1 MGRTLGEWPHLNNL
15 TPHFF
20 INFFWAAI
28 IFYLFYFYFF
38 QYFEKQEFIRY
49 LIFSV
54 ISSVVI
60 AALLLPLHKFFNPR
74 FEIFN
79 LRSLIPPV
87 AGTFLI
93 AQSGCL
99 IRGFENWFTNIQL
112 QNELETRNL
121 RNELE
126 LLKSQI
132 NPHFLFNSLNNIDSL
147 IRSNPDN
154 ASNALITLSEML
166 RYMIYETNSDKVLLN
181 KEIVHIKNYIK
192 LQQLR
197 FREKNYVNIIFPTIC
212 DDIRIAPMLLIPF
225 IENAFKYAI
234 SSGKLPVISIQIKCN
249 NNVLTF
255 SCRNKFKRAET
266 PKKTGGVGL
275 ENVKRRLDILYSNK
289 FNLSITEKDSI
300 FKVDLSIRLI

>member
-1 MGRTLGEWPHLNNL
+1 
-15 TPHFF
+15 
-20 INFFWAAI
+20 
-28 IFYLFYFYFF
+28 
-38 QYFEKQEFIRY
+38 
-49 LIFSV
+49 
-54 ISSVVI
+54 
-60 AALLLPLHKFFNPR
+60 
-74 FEIFN
+74 
-79 LRSLIPPV
+79 LIPPV

-212 DDIRIAPMLLIPF
+212 DDIRIAPMLLSMQSVQ
-225 IENAFKYAI
+225 E
-234 SSGKLPVISIQIKCN
+234 
-249 NNVLTF
+249 
-255 SCRNKFKRAET
+255 SCQ
-266 PKKTGGVGL
+266 
-275 ENVKRRLDILYSNK
+275 
-289 FNLSITEKDSI
+289 
-300 FKVDLSIRLI
+300 